1 LAAAAFLGGL
11 HAHPDRCVI
20 ISVAQMQTTALLLI
34 FACSA
39 ISATAGEYAVLSSG
53 ARLYAERHESDG
65 GKVTLFTKTG
75 STEMDASAVVRF
87 EQEEYTPPAT
97 PAPAVAPAESPAIVK
112 SMEIGELVDN
122 AARKYGLPPAF
133 VRAVVAVESGYRADA
148 VSPKGAIGL
157 MQLMPGTAR
166 ELGADPNVPEQNVDA
181 GTRYLRDLLLKYD
194 NHAYHALAAYNAGP
208 GAVDKYHGVPPYRE
222 TQAYIL
228 NVLRNWRKHSIT
240 D

>member
-1 LAAAAFLGGL
+1 MKPTLF
-11 HAHPDRCVI
+11 
-20 ISVAQMQTTALLLI
+20 LLI
-34 FACSA
+34 FASSA
-39 ISATAGEYAVLSSG
+39 LAGEYAVLANG
-53 ARLYAERHESDG
+53 ARLYAERHESDS

-75 STEMDASAVVRF
+75 STEMDASLVVRF
-87 EQEEYTPPAT
+87 EQEDYTPPREE
-97 PAPAVAPAESPAIVK
+97 PAPSQGSVPAVPSPTVKPAGVA
-112 SMEIGELVDN
+112 ELVDN

-133 VRAVVAVESGYRADA
+133 VRAVVAAESGYQANA

-166 ELGADPNVPEQNVDA
+166 ELGADPRIPEQNVDA

-194 NHAYHALAAYNAGP
+194 NQAYHALAAYNAGP

-222 TQAYIL
+222 TQNYIL
-228 NVLRNWRKHSIT
+228 NVLRNWKKQSPT

>member
-1 LAAAAFLGGL
+1 MKPAAL
-11 HAHPDRCVI
+11 V
-20 ISVAQMQTTALLLI
+20 SI
-34 FACSA
+34 FACFAMSA
-39 ISATAGEYAVLSSG
+39 MAGEYAVLSNG
-53 ARLYAERHESDG
+53 ARLYAERHESDS

-75 STEMDASAVVRF
+75 STEMDASLVLGF
-87 EQEEYTPPAT
+87 EQEDYAPPRQQDVA
-97 PAPAVAPAESPAIVK
+97 APAAPLPTGKPASTAELI
-112 SMEIGELVDN
+112 DN
-122 AARKYGLPPAF
+122 AARKYGLPAAF
-133 VRAVVAVESGYRADA
+133 VRAVVAVESGYQANA

-157 MQLMPGTAR
+157 MQLMPATAR
-166 ELGADPNVPEQNVDA
+166 ELGADPKIVEQNVDA

-228 NVLRNWRKHSIT
+228 NVLRHWQKQSST

>member
-1 LAAAAFLGGL
+1 MKPTGALFILALCA
-11 HAHPDRCVI
+11 
-20 ISVAQMQTTALLLI
+20 TNLL
-34 FACSA
+34 
-39 ISATAGEYAVLSSG
+39 AGEYAVLSSG
-53 ARLYAERHESDG
+53 ARLYADRHQSDG
-65 GKVTLFTKTG
+65 GKITLFTKTG
-75 STEMDASAVVRF
+75 STEMDASLVIRF
-87 EQEEYTPPAT
+87 EQEEYVPPEAQSTPVAAT
-97 PAPAVAPAESPAIVK
+97 PAVVGTHPAGMAEMI
-112 SMEIGELVDN
+112 DN

-133 VRAVVAVESGYRADA
+133 VRAVVAAESGYQPNA

-157 MQLMPGTAR
+157 MQLMPATAR
-166 ELGADPNVPEQNVDA
+166 ELGADPKIPEQNLDA

-228 NVLRNWRKHSIT
+228 NVLRNWRKSS

>member
-1 LAAAAFLGGL
+1 MK
-11 HAHPDRCVI
+11 P
-20 ISVAQMQTTALLLI
+20 TALFLI
-34 FACSA
+34 FVCSA
-39 ISATAGEYAVLSSG
+39 MAGEYAVLASG
-53 ARLYAERHESDG
+53 ARLHAERHESDG

-75 STEMDASAVVRF
+75 STEMDASLVVRF
-87 EQEEYTPPAT
+87 EQEDYLPPD
-97 PAPAVAPAESPAIVK
+97 APAAPESSVPAAPSTALK
-112 SMEIGELVDN
+112 PASMTELVDN

-133 VRAVVAVESGYRADA
+133 VRAVVAVESGYQADA

-166 ELGADPNVPEQNVDA
+166 ELGADPKIPEQNVDA

-194 NHAYHALAAYNAGP
+194 NQAYHALAAYNAGP

-222 TQAYIL
+222 TRNYIL
-228 NVLRNWRKHSIT
+228 NVLRNWKKQPSA